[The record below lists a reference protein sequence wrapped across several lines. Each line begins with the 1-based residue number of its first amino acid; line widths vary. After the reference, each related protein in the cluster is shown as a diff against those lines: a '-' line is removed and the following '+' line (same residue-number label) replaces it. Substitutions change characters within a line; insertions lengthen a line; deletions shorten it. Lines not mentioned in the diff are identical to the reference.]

1 MYASA
6 ARAFISRARVNAARS
21 RLSAVECT
29 FFAVALERISAI
41 DHRRRSASAG
51 GRSRLSTLDSS
62 GAAAR
67 IKAPVYRATSAK
79 SRGLTCLVRK
89 SRTTSG
95 RIGGAWKRLPI
106 CSQIA
111 STRRMNSARVIEER
125 AVDREAEPSTF
136 VFPQPTS
143 AIATT
148 RRASA
153 ATATSQPPPSPAP
166 GCRSW
171 NRPPERR
178 RSPRA
183 RRSDGASSWPRP
195 PRRG

>member
-95 RIGGAWKRLPI
+95 RIGGLWKRLPI

-111 STRRMNSARVIEER
+111 SHAADELRARDRGTRDGSRGR
-125 AVDREAEPSTF
+125 AVDLR
-136 VFPQPTS
+136 V
-143 AIATT
+143 
-148 RRASA
+148 SA
-153 ATATSQPPPSPAP
+153 ADECDRNDEEGQRRHRYVATASITCSGMSKL
-166 GCRSW
+166 
-171 NRPPERR
+171 E
-178 RSPRA
+178 
-183 RRSDGASSWPRP
+183 
-195 PRRG
+195 